1 MQPRNVSL
9 TWQRKQK
16 RCRETWSKFKMLSFP
31 SPVLN
36 EILENLCK
44 INRHLKDPSLIW
56 GTGLQETARNRLPM
70 LTHTGF
76 PRLGFDWVWRVRFSP
91 SVHFQQHHSE
101 LCDSDKGYNY
111 THFEMHFTN
120 ILCAGAT
127 GIKHRQSPGVPN
139 FFSFHTSPFQITTS
153 RITRNSR
160 KFLAL
165 DVPMIPSWH
174 AKKTLIF
181 PLKIMY
187 FPGTVQGPP
196 MRRMKDLFWPTY
208 EKTFPL
214 STRAPRLSYNI
225 PKISVSKE
233 NSFP

>member
-1 MQPRNVSL
+1 
-9 TWQRKQK
+9 
-16 RCRETWSKFKMLSFP
+16 MLSFP

-36 EILENLCK
+36 EVLENLCK
-44 INRHLKDPSLIW
+44 INRHMKGTSLNG
-56 GTGLQETARNRLPM
+56 GTGLQETARNRLAM

-76 PRLGFDWVWRVRFSP
+76 PRLGFDWVQRVRFSP
-91 SVHFQQHHSE
+91 SVHFEQHHSE

-127 GIKHRQSPGVPN
+127 GIKHRQPPGVPN

-165 DVPMIPSWH
+165 DVPMIP
-174 AKKTLIF
+174 A
-181 PLKIMY
+181 
-187 FPGTVQGPP
+187 G
-196 MRRMKDLFWPTY
+196 MRK
-208 EKTFPL
+208 
-214 STRAPRLSYNI
+214 RLSYFSPEDNVL
-225 PKISVSKE
+225 PRDCPRASNEANERFVLT
-233 NSFP
+233 NL